1 MSENSLICK
10 IPHKLIYKKLFAL
23 GLTIFLIY
31 MKKYCLPGRAGSI
44 SHKSTI
50 TGVWPVW
57 GSSFSSTSA
66 VFSFSVLVQMH
77 GWQEKKGAS

>member
-1 MSENSLICK
+1 MKWSAARRWEYGKYNRK
-10 IPHKLIYKKLFAL
+10 RFQAQGLFV
-23 GLTIFLIY
+23 IY
-31 MKKYCLPGRAGSI
+31 MKKYCLLGRTGSI